1 MADLVAVGVPIYCGT
16 AFIAETLRS
25 GGQANRA
32 TLAMKNR
39 LTAPFGKTG
48 YAKIRIS
55 SRAPSLRSLFECG
68 VGRADF
74 LDPLLGEQ
82 ASSSASKGERAVRSV
97 PIALPGRRE
106 ARQHTQ
112 GGKIETCVDAQV
124 VRSNIH
130 AGSSATDPRHPHRNC
145 CGRRPRSS
153 SQLLRGYEQTDQTT
167 DAIDTELPVLR
178 SRGRSVVALYKH
190 QPTALDLRRQDA

>member
-1 MADLVAVGVPIYCGT
+1 MADLVAIGAPIYCGT

-39 LTAPFGKTG
+39 LTASFGKTG
-48 YAKIRIS
+48 YAKIRIP

-74 LDPLLGEQ
+74 LDPLLGKQ

-97 PIALPGRRE
+97 PIALPGRR
-106 ARQHTQ
+106 
-112 GGKIETCVDAQV
+112 
-124 VRSNIH
+124 SNIRKGERLRH
-130 AGSSATDPRHPHRNC
+130 ASMR
-145 CGRRPRSS
+145 RSS
-153 SQLLRGYEQTDQTT
+153 KTAGLTG
-167 DAIDTELPVLR
+167 VLK
-178 SRGRSVVALYKH
+178 V
-190 QPTALDLRRQDA
+190 

>member
-74 LDPLLGEQ
+74 LGPLLGEQ

-130 AGSSATDPRHPHRNC
+130 AGSSSHRSTA
-145 CGRRPRSS
+145 PS
-153 SQLLRGYEQTDQTT
+153 SQLLRKTSPIVLSTT
-167 DAIDTELPVLR
+167 SWIRTNRPNH
-178 SRGRSVVALYKH
+178 GCY
-190 QPTALDLRRQDA
+190 